1 MKNLKSLIGLILVL
15 LVSLSVT
22 SCNDDNDESLDQQ
35 WASVL
40 NNHGTPYVFSDNG
53 NCYGAGGGISKED
66 FEKMFIGHGWKH
78 YATWEINKKGR
89 RMSDGYYTNILG
101 ASPVNYYFDSNTKL
115 TAYYHSD
122 VAESTIKK
130 EEIAYTFN
138 EDTQRTVLLLDN
150 NEYLQITGWM
160 LGTQPS
166 FCIVHPLGIK
176 SNGETIY
183 GVSIYV
189 QMTDKELNTM
199 QNSAK

>member
-101 ASPVNYYFDSNTKL
+101 ASPVKGTKRSV
-115 TAYYHSD
+115 Y
-122 VAESTIKK
+122 K
-130 EEIAYTFN
+130 
-138 EDTQRTVLLLDN
+138 
-150 NEYLQITGWM
+150 
-160 LGTQPS
+160 
-166 FCIVHPLGIK
+166 
-176 SNGETIY
+176 
-183 GVSIYV
+183 
-189 QMTDKELNTM
+189 
-199 QNSAK
+199 

>member
-1 MKNLKSLIGLILVL
+1 MNQFDFVIINTSSQSFLYFAKM
-15 LVSLSVT
+15 LS
-22 SCNDDNDESLDQQ
+22 
-35 WASVL
+35 
-40 NNHGTPYVFSDNG
+40 
-53 NCYGAGGGISKED
+53 
-66 FEKMFIGHGWKH
+66 
-78 YATWEINKKGR
+78 
-89 RMSDGYYTNILG
+89 
-101 ASPVNYYFDSNTKL
+101 
-115 TAYYHSD
+115 
-122 VAESTIKK
+122 
-130 EEIAYTFN
+130 
-138 EDTQRTVLLLDN
+138 QRTVLLLDN

>member
-1 MKNLKSLIGLILVL
+1 MKNLKYFVGLVL
-15 LVSLSVT
+15 VLFASLFFA
-22 SCNDDNDESLDQQ
+22 SCNDDVEETMEQEWAHVLD
-35 WASVL
+35 
-40 NNHGTPYVFSDNG
+40 NHGVAYSFSDNG
-53 NCYGAGGGISKED
+53 NCFGDGGGIGQAD
-66 FEKMFIGHGWKH
+66 FNNMFIGHGWKH

-130 EEIAYTFN
+130 EEIAYTFKK
-138 EDTQRTVLLLDN
+138 DTQRTVLLLDN
-150 NEYLQITGWM
+150 NEYLQITGWT

>member
-1 MKNLKSLIGLILVL
+1 MKNLKSLIGLAFVL
-15 LVSLSVT
+15 FASFFVV
-22 SCNDDNDESLDQQ
+22 SCNDDVEETLEQQ

-40 NNHGTPYVFSDNG
+40 DNHGCNYDYSDDG
-53 NCYGAGGGISKED
+53 KCFGDGGGIGKENFD
-66 FEKMFIGHGWKH
+66 KVIVGHGWKH
-78 YATWEINKKGR
+78 YATWRINKKGR
-89 RMSDGYYTNILG
+89 RMPDGYYTNILG

-115 TAYYHSD
+115 TTYYHSD

-138 EDTQRTVLLLDN
+138 KDTQRTVLLLDN
-150 NEYLQITGWM
+150 NEYLQITGWT

>member
-1 MKNLKSLIGLILVL
+1 
-15 LVSLSVT
+15 
-22 SCNDDNDESLDQQ
+22 
-35 WASVL
+35 
-40 NNHGTPYVFSDNG
+40 
-53 NCYGAGGGISKED
+53 
-66 FEKMFIGHGWKH
+66 
-78 YATWEINKKGR
+78 
-89 RMSDGYYTNILG
+89 MSDGYYTNILG

-115 TAYYHSD
+115 TTYYQSD

-130 EEIAYTFN
+130 EEIAYTFY

-160 LGTQPS
+160 LGTQPG